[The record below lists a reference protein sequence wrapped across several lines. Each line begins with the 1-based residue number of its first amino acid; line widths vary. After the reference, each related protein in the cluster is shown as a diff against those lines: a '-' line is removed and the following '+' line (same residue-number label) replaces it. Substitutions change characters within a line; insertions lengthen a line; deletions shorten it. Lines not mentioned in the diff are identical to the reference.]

1 MKKILLTGGS
11 GFIGRNVIDY
21 YRDSKDYQIFAPS
34 SKELDCTNQ
43 NAVYECLKSNKFDY
57 VFNFAVYGDGIDK
70 SKDGTKMLEYN
81 LRMYHNFAEHSDFY
95 EKMIYLGSGA
105 EYNKQYPICSV
116 KEVDVGKTIPV
127 DQYGLMKY
135 TVNRLIEKSSNIY
148 NFRLFGIF
156 GKYEIWY
163 RRFISNICCK
173 SLFGL
178 PLTIRQNVY
187 FDYLFIEDFLQILDK
202 FLKIQHPKF
211 HSYNIVSGKRIDLLS
226 LCNCLNEITG
236 MNNRII
242 VCNEGFGNEYTASN
256 ERINNECKINYTPI
270 EVSMKKMLDYYK
282 TIKEKLDITNLIY

>member
-81 LRMYHNFAEHSDFY
+81 LRMYHNFAEHSDLY
-95 EKMIYLGSGA
+95 DKMIYLGSGA

-116 KEVDVGKTIPV
+116 KEVDIGKTIPV

-236 MNNRII
+236 ISNRII
-242 VCNEGFGNEYTASN
+242 VCNEGLGNEYTASN

>member
-21 YRDSKDYQIFAPS
+21 YKDSKDYQIFAPS
-34 SKELDCTNQ
+34 SKELECTNQ
-43 NAVYECLKSNKFDY
+43 NAVYEYLKSNKFDY

-81 LRMYHNFAEHSDFY
+81 LRMYHNFAEHSEFY

-178 PLTIRQNVY
+178 PLTIKQNVY

-211 HSYNIVSGKRIDLLS
+211 HSYNVVSGKRIDLLS

-236 MNNRII
+236 ISNRII
-242 VCNEGFGNEYTASN
+242 VCNEGLGNEYTAAN
-256 ERINNECKINYTPI
+256 ERINNECDINYTPI

-282 TIKEKLDITNLIY
+282 AIKEKLDITNLIY

>member
-21 YRDSKDYQIFAPS
+21 YKDSKDYQIFAPS

-81 LRMYHNFAEHSDFY
+81 LRMYHNFAEHSDLY
-95 EKMIYLGSGA
+95 DKMIYLGSGA

-116 KEVDVGKTIPV
+116 KEIDIGKTIPV

-135 TVNRLIEKSSNIY
+135 TVNSLIEKSLNIY

-211 HSYNIVSGKRIDLLS
+211 HSYNVVSGKRIDLLS

-236 MNNRII
+236 ISNRII
-242 VCNEGFGNEYTASN
+242 VCNEGLGNEYTAAN
-256 ERINNECKINYTPI
+256 ERINNECDINYTPI

-282 TIKEKLDITNLIY
+282 AIKEKLDITNLIY